1 MTHRVAHSKTSD
13 FSLGQTNEFIA
24 EFGRQGGTPDLLQE
38 LIENKA
44 RMVRAVAIARGD
56 ETPKGFALAM
66 LILGDDFISP
76 EDVAN
81 AYGFHY
87 SDEQITAFADTL
99 PDEKTLQWLRT
110 NGYMLL
116 ATPPTDHNLLQV
128 RDLDNQLFYS
138 KSEGWYAES
147 QHTFSREDVVS
158 ACQWLM
164 VRKEPYLNSRKK
176 TWDKQKAL
184 LTDVEHVPNAPEV
197 SYAVTAY
204 YKVRGVYLLKGV
216 YVRTSSVDAG
226 GHRVLVGGFGA
237 DGLHVYDYW
246 DDDRRDGLGVSSSR
260 KNLDAL
266 NA

>member
-1 MTHRVAHSKTSD
+1 MTNRVAHSKTSD

-66 LILGDDFISP
+66 LILGDDFILP

-81 AYGFHY
+81 VYGFHY
-87 SDEQITAFADTL
+87 SDEQMTAFADTL

-116 ATPPTDHNLLQV
+116 ATPPSDMNLLQV

-138 KSEGWYAES
+138 KNDGWYAKDKEK
-147 QHTFSREDVVS
+147 FSRNDIVKAGE
-158 ACQWLM
+158 WLM
-164 VRKEPYLNSRKK
+164 VRKEQYVNSRSKS
-176 TWDKQKAL
+176 WDEQQKL
-184 LTDVEHVPNAPEV
+184 LTEVEHVPNAPEV

-226 GHRVLVGGFGA
+226 GLCVLVGRFGA
-237 DGLHVYDYW
+237 DGLDVGSDWVDSRLNYF
-246 DDDRRDGLGVSSSR
+246 GVSSSR
-260 KNLDAL
+260 KNLDTL

>member
-87 SDEQITAFADTL
+87 SDEQMTAFADTL

-116 ATPPTDHNLLQV
+116 ATPPSDMNLLQV

-138 KSEGWYAES
+138 KSEGWYAKDNEK
-147 QHTFSREDVVS
+147 FARDNVVS
-158 ACQWLM
+158 AGEWLM
-164 VRKEPYLNSRKK
+164 VRKEPYPDSRRKN
-176 TWDKQKAL
+176 WDEQCSL
-184 LTDVEHVPNAPEV
+184 LTEVEHVPNAPEV

-216 YVRTSSVDAG
+216 YVRTSSVDA
-226 GHRVLVGGFGA
+226 
-237 DGLHVYDYW
+237 
-246 DDDRRDGLGVSSSR
+246 DDDRVFVGHFDGGSLGVTYYWDVYRDDGIGVSSSR
-260 KNLDAL
+260 K
-266 NA
+266 

>member
-1 MTHRVAHSKTSD
+1 MKNRVAHSKTSD

-24 EFGRQGGTPDLLQE
+24 EFGRQGGTPGLLQE

-56 ETPKGFALAM
+56 EAPKGFALAM
-66 LILGDDFISP
+66 SILGDDFISP

-87 SDEQITAFADTL
+87 SDEQMTAFADTL

-116 ATPPTDHNLLQV
+116 ATPSSDMNLLQV
-128 RDLDNQLFYS
+128 RDHDNQLFFS
-138 KSEGWYAES
+138 KSKGWYAES
-147 QHTFSREDVVS
+147 QHTFSREDVVE
-158 ACQWLM
+158 AGQWLM
-164 VRKEPYLNSRKK
+164 VRKEPYLNSHKK
-176 TWDKQKAL
+176 TLNEQKDL

-204 YKVRGVYLLKGV
+204 FKVRDVYLLKGV
-216 YVRTSSVDAG
+216 SVRTSSVDAG
-226 GHRVLVGGFGA
+226 GYSVIVGSFDAG
-237 DGLHVYDYW
+237 GLSVVNHYG
-246 DDDRRDGLGVSSSR
+246 DDRYNNIFVASSR
-260 KNLDAL
+260 KNLDT
-266 NA
+266 